1 MGAVKARHSGMFK
14 PGQSGN
20 PAGRP
25 KNKPSVTALLRE
37 AMETVRKGDTRATQ
51 EIFVERLIEL
61 ALQGEGWA
69 VKEVLERM
77 DGKVSQKIEQDI
89 DIRDLSASITF
100 GKKPDV
106 IDVTPEPDSLPP
118 GEDGVDK

>member
-1 MGAVKARHSGMFK
+1 
-14 PGQSGN
+14 
-20 PAGRP
+20 
-25 KNKPSVTALLRE
+25 
-37 AMETVRKGDTRATQ
+37 METVRKGDTRATQ

-106 IDVTPEPDSLPP
+106 IDVTPEPGQLPQ
-118 GEDGVDK
+118 GEGGLDKWPVYGPRIGEPCLGYRVPPKKIT

>member
-1 MGAVKARHSGMFK
+1 
-14 PGQSGN
+14 
-20 PAGRP
+20 
-25 KNKPSVTALLRE
+25 
-37 AMETVRKGDTRATQ
+37 METVRKGDTRATQ

-100 GKKPDV
+100 GKKASEV